1 MLSNQT
7 IQASIDELRSITR
20 IDLCVMDQQGTVAA
34 STMEAMDT
42 GGTGSGICGISRR
55 QPGCERILSV

>member
-34 STMEAMDT
+34 STMEAMDIPAELVLEFAESAADSQAV
-42 GGTGSGICGISRR
+42 SGF
-55 QPGCERILSV
+55 